1 MPAFTS
7 LRDTHRRLAII
18 NFGTTLIAGNVGVC
32 AEFTSDAARG
42 GEDES
47 EVETSDESGV
57 KDFYEIDDWKQCELL
72 IELIELIGI
81 NDVRSL
87 EELSEKEGKAPH
99 EIWASICK
107 ERGIE
112 FCTIPER
119 VLMAGRR

>member
-1 MPAFTS
+1 VT
-7 LRDTHRRLAII
+7 LRAEE
-18 NFGTTLIAGNVGVC
+18 TLRAKWK
-32 AEFTSDAARG
+32 
-42 GEDES
+42 
-47 EVETSDESGV
+47 TSDESGV

-99 EIWASICK
+99 EIWANICK

-119 VLMAGRR
+119 VLMARRP

>member
-18 NFGTTLIAGNVGVC
+18 NFGTTLIAGDVGVR
-32 AEFTSDAARG
+32 AEFTMALRRRG
-42 GEDES
+42 RA
-47 EVETSDESGV
+47 EVETTDESGV

-99 EIWASICK
+99 KIWANICK

-112 FCTIPER
+112 FCTFLSEC
-119 VLMAGRR
+119 